1 MIPHEP
7 SSPRPLQK
15 LRSGDSAS
23 LLRTAVIGFG
33 ISGRVFHAPLIQA
46 DNSYLLEAIVTSQ
59 PGRAA
64 AARKTYPDARIIA
77 TPDELFSLIDAG
89 NLALDLIVL
98 GTPPVNH
105 KKLAKAALE
114 RGLHVVVDK
123 PFVPNSSD
131 GVELIAAAA
140 AAGRCLTVF
149 QNRRWDGDYLTVQQ
163 LIRDGRLGD
172 IRTFESRFEWW
183 MPQGFGNWRD
193 EALVAEGGGI
203 LHDLGAHLID
213 QAIQLFGP
221 VAEVYGET
229 FRHSGHDRSDA
240 DQEAFLSLRHQ
251 SGTQS
256 RLWMNGQAP
265 QPGPRF
271 HVTGSRAAYTKWSR
285 DGQEKALSE
294 GMLPTDSRYGIEARE
309 TWGRTG
315 VAGSLKAEPTKR
327 GDYPQYYKQLAEAL
341 QTGGPVPVDPQDAVA
356 VLKVIE
362 NARATPAVREAPI
375 NHNYSRIN
383 TGSGSQTAHG

>member
-1 MIPHEP
+1 MISQEP
-7 SSPRPLQK
+7 SNPRELRK

-23 LLRTAVIGFG
+23 LLRTAIIGFG
-33 ISGRVFHAPLIQA
+33 ISGKVFHAPLIQA

-59 PGRAA
+59 PGRAE
-64 AARKTYPDARIIA
+64 AARKTYPHAQIIA

-89 NLALDLIVL
+89 NLGLDVIVL

-123 PFVPNSSD
+123 PFVPNSAD
-131 GVELIAAAA
+131 GEELIAAAA

-149 QNRRWDGDYLTVQQ
+149 QNRRWDGDYLTVRQ
-163 LIRDGRLGD
+163 LIRDGMLGD
-172 IRTFESRFEWW
+172 VRTFESRFEWW
-183 MPQGFGNWRD
+183 MPEGFGNWRD
-193 EALVAEGGGI
+193 EALLAEGGGI

-221 VAEVYGET
+221 VAKVYGET
-229 FRHSGHDRSDA
+229 FRHNGHDQSDA
-240 DQEAFLSLRHQ
+240 DQEAFLSLQHQ
-251 SGTQS
+251 SGIQS

-271 HVTGSRAAYTKWSR
+271 HVTGSRAAYTKWGL
-285 DGQEKALSE
+285 DGQEKSLSE
-294 GMLPTDSRYGIEARE
+294 GMLPTDALYGLEAPE

-315 VAGSLKAEPTKR
+315 VAGSLISEPTQA
-327 GDYPQYYKQLAEAL
+327 GDYPQFYKQLAQAL
-341 QTGGPVPVDPQDAVA
+341 QTDSPAPVDPHDAVA

-362 NARATPAVREAPI
+362 SALAN
-375 NHNYSRIN
+375 
-383 TGSGSQTAHG
+383 